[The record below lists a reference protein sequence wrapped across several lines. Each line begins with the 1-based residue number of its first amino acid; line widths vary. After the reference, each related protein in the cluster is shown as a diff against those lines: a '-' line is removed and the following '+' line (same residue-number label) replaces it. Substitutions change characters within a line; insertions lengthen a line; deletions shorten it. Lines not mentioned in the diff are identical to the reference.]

1 MREFAPQNCG
11 RKGMAAKDIVI
22 VVHNS
27 KHGTKHPCIRF
38 SKESAE
44 KVSDTGYV
52 TFAIDDESYRLY
64 FREAAKGMGYTISHV
79 DRSTPCVRITVKDVK
94 EWESYIGSYSMK
106 RDKHLKM
113 YYIDL
118 PHSFDC
124 QKER

>member
-1 MREFAPQNCG
+1 MREFAPQSCG
-11 RKGMAAKDIVI
+11 RKAMADKDIVI
-22 VVHNS
+22 VIHNS
-27 KHGTKHPCIRF
+27 KRGTKYPCIRF
-38 SKESAE
+38 SKESVE

-52 TFAIDDESYRLY
+52 TFAIDDESHRLY
-64 FREAAKGMGYTISHV
+64 FREAAKGMGYTISYSSRNSPH
-79 DRSTPCVRITVKDVK
+79 VRITVKDVK

-118 PHSFDC
+118 PC

>member
-1 MREFAPQNCG
+1 MREFTPQSHG
-11 RKGMAAKDIVI
+11 RRGTMAKDIMIVI
-22 VVHNS
+22 HNS
-27 KHGTKHPCIRF
+27 KRGTKNPCIRF

-52 TFAIDDESYRLY
+52 TFAIDDESHRLY
-64 FREAAKGMGYTISHV
+64 FREATKSMGYTISHV
-79 DRSTPCVRITVKDVK
+79 ERSTPHVRITVKDVK